1 MRSAWKA
8 ARCIDVTGVAPVEQ
22 ARSRV
27 DWDERRERGIPPVQQ
42 ARELRLLGALGF
54 EPKAMRIA
62 SGTPSSVADGS
73 PASPGTN
80 VSQIASRAVRALPL
94 ISSIGGASKIRSLLS

>member
-1 MRSAWKA
+1 MSGAMGA
-8 ARCIDVTGVAPVEQ
+8 ALQ
-22 ARSRV
+22 RV
-27 DWDERRERGIPPVQQ
+27 G
-42 ARELRLLGALGF
+42 L
-54 EPKAMRIA
+54 EPRAVRTT

-80 VSQIASRAVRALPL
+80 VSQIASSAVRALPL